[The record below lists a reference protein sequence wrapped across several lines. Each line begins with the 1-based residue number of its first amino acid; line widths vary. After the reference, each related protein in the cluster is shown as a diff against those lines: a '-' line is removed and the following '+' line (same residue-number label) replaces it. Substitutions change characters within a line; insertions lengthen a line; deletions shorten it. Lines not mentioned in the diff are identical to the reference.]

1 MSYIFY
7 FIIILILVY
16 WVEGPFLIFSKSL
29 ISRRKTGEDL
39 EQWLEEFKWAGRRG
53 IEVSGQMPQ
62 YKYYG
67 EVIDVLLSL
76 ARKLGGSYQDSF
88 LYLRQG
94 LQSDQQFEKK
104 VSELTWGVYL
114 QMALMMVLTWVFIFI
129 SLKIVNIP
137 VRVFH
142 LLGIFFWEL
151 IGVALLPLIL
161 HLLRVRYFGDI
172 GKLWKILFIL
182 RALQKIPISRSE
194 VFQFAG
200 VKNITQIVQ
209 KKLFPIVSKLKEV
222 TERTLKLGT
231 SYEEDIN
238 YLMGELRFQEKWYF
252 ELFEKRLIVI
262 KLLLLSVFFLPSYLA
277 FIFLLLG
284 DLMDLM

>member
-222 TERTLKLGT
+222 TERALKLGT